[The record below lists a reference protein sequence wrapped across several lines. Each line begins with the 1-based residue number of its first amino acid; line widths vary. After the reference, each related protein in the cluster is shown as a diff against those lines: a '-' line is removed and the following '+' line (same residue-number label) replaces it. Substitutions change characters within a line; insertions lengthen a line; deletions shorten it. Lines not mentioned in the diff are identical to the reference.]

1 MKYILSLLTILA
13 LASCGSSSNSENSSE
28 LSSDAT
34 QNPVTERTVDMETGK
49 VYNVKKGDKLIKT
62 TDDAV
67 VRITKKA
74 QEDATEVLLVSG
86 EAKIIYN

>member
-1 MKYILSLLTILA
+1 MKYILSLLTVL
-13 LASCGSSSNSENSSE
+13 LFASCGNNSQDESR
-28 LSSDAT
+28 AT
-34 QNPVTERTVDMETGK
+34 ESTVNMETGK
-49 VYNVKKGDKLIKT
+49 VYSVKKGDKLIKT

-74 QEDATEVLLVSG
+74 QDDATEVVLISG